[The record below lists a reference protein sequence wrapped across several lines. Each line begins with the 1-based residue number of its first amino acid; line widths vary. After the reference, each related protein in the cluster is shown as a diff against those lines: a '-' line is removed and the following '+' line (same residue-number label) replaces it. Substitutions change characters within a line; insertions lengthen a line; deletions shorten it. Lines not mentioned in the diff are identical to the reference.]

1 MRNDE
6 QAADILLPSK
16 RVPTSIQDSAPTK
29 TDMASRALKA
39 EWGVMNN
46 PQARAAIAA
55 VTMHYEYLD
64 PLAGDIQVLGSN
76 LYFSISAWMKE
87 LHNKVPLNCRRWLKR
102 HATPEEYGDLALKAW
117 ERNPPDQ
124 RHGYVG
130 IGSRLWHVILQVR
143 PYKYGT
149 LQQMGDRG
157 FSMAE
162 PIGPEDHWWFTVSEA
177 WGEASD
183 LNCDL
188 TIAAG
193 GAKLKADARVL
204 DAMAIKRGQHEILQ
218 ENFSLTVRGAKSKEQ
233 IEVMGLLSFQR
244 GDPSLFAPTGDA
256 GELPTEPR
264 GFTGGVDADTKT
276 RDLEKVI
283 RQYAID
289 AKIPPRELNEVIAQA
304 MATPEPQVYI
314 DQEAKRFA
322 GAATDQNVGTI
333 GDVPFQPGETQAEGT
348 MTPNIA
354 GSGEATPPK
363 PRRRRS
369 APALPPADPAS
380 DPLGDDT
387 QPTEAE
393 GMEEGKEKY

>member
-1 MRNDE
+1 M
-6 QAADILLPSK
+6 
-16 RVPTSIQDSAPTK
+16 
-29 TDMASRALKA
+29 
-39 EWGVMNN
+39 
-46 PQARAAIAA
+46 
-55 VTMHYEYLD
+55 
-64 PLAGDIQVLGSN
+64 
-76 LYFSISAWMKE
+76 
-87 LHNKVPLNCRRWLKR
+87 
-102 HATPEEYGDLALKAW
+102 
-117 ERNPPDQ
+117 
-124 RHGYVG
+124 
-130 IGSRLWHVILQVR
+130 WHVILQVR